1 MILVVLAVVGV
12 SYYAVVV
19 ASYGPELLEGGGKAA
34 GALLIIL
41 IFHAL
46 VRNPPSLNALCF
58 FGWYCKE
65 GFRSRDKVPTML
77 LVLRENL
84 L

>member
-41 IFHAL
+41 TFHAL
-46 VRNPPSLNALCF
+46 VGNPPSLTALLF
-58 FGWYCKE
+58 FERYHME
-65 GFRSRDKVPTML
+65 GFRSRDESRNCFWFRGKIF
-77 LVLRENL
+77 
-84 L
+84 